1 MALVFY
7 TIGFLLK
14 RYFLSEN
21 FGQPLWVRM
30 TQLVSTLPI
39 VILLPYYFIG
49 QTYLSGGMYG
59 PDLFRYFFTA
69 FCGSVF
75 VLTLD

>member
-1 MALVFY
+1 M
-7 TIGFLLK
+7 
-14 RYFLSEN
+14 
-21 FGQPLWVRM
+21 RM